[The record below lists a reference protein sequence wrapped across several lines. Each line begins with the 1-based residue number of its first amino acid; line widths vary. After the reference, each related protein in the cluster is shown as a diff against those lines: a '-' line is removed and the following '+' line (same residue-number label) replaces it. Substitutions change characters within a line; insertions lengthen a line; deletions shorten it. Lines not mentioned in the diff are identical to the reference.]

1 MSSELTRRHFLRRS
15 ALGIAGLAAAGLS
28 LEGFGR
34 EPKQPVAERVEIR
47 LARLPETFEG
57 FRIAQITD
65 IHFGPYM
72 DQELLATAMGL
83 AREFQPDLV
92 SLTGDF
98 VSHPFGKRNGPTG
111 ARYAEPC
118 ADVFARWQGVPIVAV
133 LGNHDHWNNAKIV
146 TGALVER
153 GIRVLVN
160 RAEPLERDGQRLWI
174 AGIDD
179 LLDGAPDLRR
189 TLSGIPDHEATILMA
204 HEPDFADHAASF
216 PVDLQ
221 LSGHSHG
228 GQVRIPGIGPIILPP
243 MAHKYHTGLNRVG
256 RLQVYTSRGIGVIN
270 PPVRLNC
277 LPEVTLLTL
286 RKDVGVHGLEGS
298 TRVET
303 RPGIE
308 ESIDP
313 RTSQERV

>member
-1 MSSELTRRHFLRRS
+1 MSSDLTRRHFLRRS
-15 ALGIAGLAAAGLS
+15 ALGLAGLAAAGLS

-34 EPKQPVAERVEIR
+34 EPKHPVAERVEVR
-47 LARLPETFEG
+47 LARLPESFDG

-72 DQELLATAMGL
+72 DQELLGSAMRL
-83 AREFQPDLV
+83 AQEFHPDV
-92 SLTGDF
+92 VTLTGDF
-98 VSHPFGKRNGPTG
+98 VSHPFGKRNGNAG
-111 ARYAEPC
+111 ARHAEPC
-118 ADVFARWQGVPIVAV
+118 ADVFAQWKGVPMMAV

-146 TGALVER
+146 AGALLER

-160 RAEPLERDGQRLWI
+160 RAEPIERDAQRLWI

-179 LLDGAPDLRR
+179 LLDGAPDLRQ
-189 TLSGIPDHEATILMA
+189 TLSGIPDGEATVLMA
-204 HEPDFADHAASF
+204 HEPDFADHAATF

-243 MAHKYHTGLNRVG
+243 LARKYHTGLNRVG

-277 LPEVTLLTL
+277 QPEVTLITL
-286 RKDVGVHGLEGS
+286 RQDTGG
-298 TRVET
+298 
-303 RPGIE
+303 RP
-308 ESIDP
+308 
-313 RTSQERV
+313 